1 MKHYQWFIALLLSL
15 FLLGCASSENYA
27 MAVNSWHGANVNT
40 LINAWGFPS
49 QVLQLANGNQLYVYQ
64 LEDGR
69 HDALPEQ
76 KSVSDSQKII
86 KMPAVFSSNTFYQLK
101 CTTWFEV
108 DRRGRVVDANFR
120 GSNCITSNSS
130 INKYMNPRLR
140 SSSSLSHLR

>member
-64 LEDGR
+64 LE
-69 HDALPEQ
+69 
-76 KSVSDSQKII
+76 VSDSQKII